1 MALAVGQ
8 CPSASGFENEAM
20 SNVAIKSYNRIAIET
35 LLRESSSLESQLPCR
50 TATCCRLQAILF
62 TISTT
67 TLIAV
72 LASAWGSFTFGY
84 TNNAIAGTLA

>member
-50 TATCCRLQAILF
+50 TATMLSTPGHPVHNLHHHTHHRARLSLGKFHPWLHQ
-62 TISTT
+62 
-67 TLIAV
+67 
-72 LASAWGSFTFGY
+72 
-84 TNNAIAGTLA
+84 